1 MKIDSITVLHL
12 DIPITEAYEL
22 SFGTVESFQ
31 TFLVLVRSGERLGIG
46 ETTPLYGYNWED
58 SQSVQ
63 QYLMES
69 APGLIGCDPGEA
81 VKSIMESRGNNYF
94 AATSLCTALEFLDV
108 DLFQNISGTVVPL
121 VGIVS
126 GSDMESILRSI
137 KKQKS
142 QGFRCVKV
150 KVGGSHDV
158 EKDLLKIKSISSRFP
173 ELPLRIDANKGYS
186 LEEALYFVDGIQEY
200 NVEEFEQ
207 PFPVDAWDDMEV
219 LYGNRGRINMMLDES
234 IDTREE
240 LAEAINRGCCNYV
253 KFKLMKHSSVKYML
267 DLIEI
272 AKAAKLKIII
282 GNGVASDIGCYH
294 EMLIQA
300 GTGSVL
306 AGEMNGFLK
315 QKQSILAVPLEFR
328 NGCVRIKGAGGTQV
342 NRSVVDQY
350 LVKKETFS

>member
-1 MKIDSITVLHL
+1 VKIDSITVLQL
-12 DIPITEAYEL
+12 DIPIKEAYEL

-63 QYLMES
+63 QYLMQT
-69 APGLIGCDPGEA
+69 APGLIGSDTEEA
-81 VKSIMESRGNNYF
+81 LSSLMENRGNNYF
-94 AATSLCTALEFLDV
+94 AATSLCTAVEFLDV
-108 DLFQNISGTVVPL
+108 NLFRNISDTVVPL

-126 GSDMESILRSI
+126 GSDTESILKSI
-137 KKQKS
+137 KKQIR

-150 KVGGSHDV
+150 KVGGSSDV
-158 EKDLLKIKSISSRFP
+158 EKDLLKIRQISTRFP

-186 LEEALYFVDGIQEY
+186 LEEARYFVDGIQEY
-200 NVEEFEQ
+200 SVEEFEQ

-219 LYGNRGRINMMLDES
+219 LYENRGRINIMLDES

-240 LAEAINRGCCNYV
+240 LAEAISRKCCNYV

-267 DLIEI
+267 ELIEM
-272 AKAAKLKIII
+272 AGAAQLKIII
-282 GNGVASDIGCYH
+282 GNGVAGDIGCYH
-294 EMLIQA
+294 ELLIQA
-300 GTGSVL
+300 ECGAVL

-315 QKQSILAVPLEFR
+315 QNQSILELPLEFR
-328 NGCVRIKGAGGTQV
+328 DGGVRIHGAGNIRV

-350 LVKKETFS
+350 LVKKEIFS